1 MAAPTEHGGLGFDY
15 RLAMGAPD
23 LWIKTLKEKRDED
36 WDLGELVH
44 TLSSHRP
51 EEKVITYAESHD
63 QALVGDKTLIF
74 RLVDKEMYWH
84 MDKADPNL
92 TVERG
97 VVECSSRPN
106 IELRIE
112 PPRLSA
118 RAIRYCSCD
127 EKLLVY
133 FGKSL

>member
-1 MAAPTEHGGLGFDY
+1 MSGLPGLAAPTEYGGLGFDY

-36 WDLGELVH
+36 WDLGELAH

-74 RLVDKEMYWH
+74 RLIDKAMYWH
-84 MDKADPNL
+84 MDKADPDL

-97 VVECSSRPN
+97 
-106 IELRIE
+106 IALHKQIG
-112 PPRLSA
+112 
-118 RAIRYCSCD
+118 RAH
-127 EKLLVY
+127 V
-133 FGKSL
+133 